1 MDGRLDLAELE
12 ALYSSLSPQE
22 RDELLQCLLIAARV
36 GLPTPPPEILP
47 GWFPRL
53 LPQEQGLRR
62 ASLWD
67 VGDGQGGHDR
77 NPLQNC
83 FSLAESGSRR
93 RGAEAL
99 HKNGGS

>member
-1 MDGRLDLAELE
+1 MDGHLDLAELE

-53 LPQEQGLRR
+53 LPQEQSLRR

-67 VGDGQGGHDR
+67 VSERHSLRMGRQERDSWPCR
-77 NPLQNC
+77 AKTVVTFPLVASWSQC
-83 FSLAESGSRR
+83 G
-93 RGAEAL
+93 
-99 HKNGGS
+99 